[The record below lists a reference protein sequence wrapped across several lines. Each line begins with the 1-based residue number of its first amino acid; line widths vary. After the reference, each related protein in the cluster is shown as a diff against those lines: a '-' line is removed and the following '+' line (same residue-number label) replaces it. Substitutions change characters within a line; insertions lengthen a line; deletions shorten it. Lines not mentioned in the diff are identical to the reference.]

1 MRLTIK
7 TKLFVALAGLAALAA
22 VGGGAALWAYERM
35 GTAFTL
41 VQEENLPAVAVAGD
55 LKAEANAI
63 AALAPALAEAP
74 DLANLEASKITLDN
88 RIEKLWTL
96 THKLKNNESLSEMV
110 TKFNT
115 NVTEVHKVRESYLL
129 TQDDLRAKLANIAV
143 TSRVLNDRLA
153 PINEKARFNL
163 SLSLTEAPIEL
174 SNDFEKGLSMLQS
187 LAETYFPLYEESS
200 AFMLDIERASVMVRQ
215 AAQATSLNQMVR
227 SRTQTLAIFLHLE
240 TRLIALSKDTQG
252 VDLVTPVQRLISLVT
267 DEKVGALALA
277 EQRVTAKIDADR
289 ALNQVS
295 AQAQMLSAE
304 VDVMAQGVQ
313 AEARAEGQ
321 RTLALVDQ
329 AGAMQIAL
337 IVASLMIALA
347 VGWGIGHRTIARRL
361 TLLSEGMDA
370 VRQGRLNET
379 LRVGGQDEIGRMAR
393 ALDVFRQTALEVESA
408 RAETEAERHRSAEER
423 RQALRT
429 MADQFEQSVAK
440 IVTTVRRAAD
450 EMRNASDSMAT
461 MADGATQ
468 QTTEVAA
475 AAAQAIGNVD
485 AVAVASA
492 QLTVSISEI
501 ARQVVHSNTIAD
513 QAVSE
518 ARRAGD
524 TVRGL
529 AGAVERIGEVAK
541 MIDSIAAQTNLLA
554 LNATI
559 EAARA
564 GDAGKGFAVVASEV
578 KTLASQTAKATE
590 EISQQISSITQGS
603 RAAISAINQID
614 TIIGDISGIAATI
627 AAAVEQQGAATG
639 EIARSAD
646 QAAQGTQGVARV
658 IERVRG
664 ATTSTGQ
671 AAKGVLHAA
680 ELLAGEAGDL
690 HREVDGFLGAIRTG
704 TA

>member
-22 VGGGAALWAYERM
+22 VGGGAALWAYDRI
-35 GTAFTL
+35 GVAFTI
-41 VQEENLPAVAVAGD
+41 VQNENLPAVAVAGD

-63 AALAPALAEAP
+63 AASAPALADAP

-88 RIEKLWTL
+88 RIERLWDL
-96 THKLKNNESLSEMV
+96 TGKLKSNERLIEMV
-110 TKFNT
+110 KQFNEQ
-115 NVTEVHKVRESYLL
+115 VSAVHKARESYLNAEE
-129 TQDDLRAKLANIAV
+129 DLRARLANITV

-163 SLSLTEAPIEL
+163 SLSLTEVPLEL
-174 SNDFEKGLSMLQS
+174 SNDFDKGLGMLQA
-187 LAETYFPLYEESS
+187 LAETHFPLYEESS
-200 AFMLDIERASVMVRQ
+200 AFMLDVERASVMARQ
-215 AAQATSLNQMVR
+215 SATTSSVDQMVR
-227 SRTQTLAIFLHLE
+227 NKTQTLAILRHLE
-240 TRLIALSKDTQG
+240 TRLVTLSKDAQD
-252 VDLVTPVQRLISLVT
+252 VDLVSPVQRLVKLAA
-267 DEKVGALALA
+267 DEETGIFLLA
-277 EQRVTAKIDADR
+277 EKRINAQIGVIQ
-289 ALNQVS
+289 ALKRVS
-295 AQAQMLSAE
+295 AQAQMLSAQ
-304 VDVMAQGVQ
+304 VDEMAQAVQ
-313 AEARAEGQ
+313 GDARAETQ

-329 AGAMQIAL
+329 ASLMQVVLIA
-337 IVASLMIALA
+337 ASLLIALA

-361 TLLSEGMDA
+361 TLLSGGMDA
-370 VRQGRLNET
+370 VRQGRLTET
-379 LRVGGQDEIGRMAR
+379 VRVGGNDEIGTMAR
-393 ALDVFRQTALEVESA
+393 ALDVFRQTAMEVETA
-408 RAETEAERHRSAEER
+408 RAEAEAERQRSADER
-423 RQALRT
+423 RKALT
-429 MADQFEQSVAK
+429 HMADQFEQSVAK
-440 IVTTVRRAAD
+440 IVTTVRRAAE
-450 EMRNASDSMAT
+450 EMRNASGSMAN
-461 MADGATQ
+461 MAEGATQ
-468 QTTEVAA
+468 QTVEVAA

-485 AVAVASA
+485 AVAAASA

-501 ARQVVHSNTIAD
+501 SRQVVHSNTIAD

-518 ARRAGD
+518 ARKAGD

-541 MIDSIAAQTNLLA
+541 LIDGIAAQTNLLA

-564 GDAGKGFAVVASEV
+564 GEAGRGFAVVAGEV
-578 KTLASQTAKATE
+578 KSLASQTAKATE
-590 EISQQISSITQGS
+590 EIGSQIGSITQGA
-603 RAAISAINQID
+603 RAAITAINQID

-627 AAAVEQQGAATG
+627 AAAVEEQGAATG

-704 TA
+704 TV

>member
-1 MRLTIK
+1 MRLSIK
-7 TKLFVALAGLAALAA
+7 AKLFVALAGLASLAA
-22 VGGGAALWAYERM
+22 VGGGAALWAYDRM
-35 GTAFTL
+35 GSAFTL
-41 VQEENLPAVAVAGD
+41 VQEQNLPAVAVAGD

-63 AALAPALAEAP
+63 AAIAPALADAP

-96 THKLKNNESLSEMV
+96 TRKLKSNERLSEMV
-110 TKFNT
+110 TQFNT
-115 NVTEVHKVRESYLL
+115 QVTEVHKARESYLN
-129 TQDDLRAKLANIAV
+129 TEEDLRAKLANISV

-163 SLSLTEAPIEL
+163 SLSLTEAPLEL

-187 LAETYFPLYEESS
+187 LAEMHFPLYEESS
-200 AFMLDIERASVMVRQ
+200 AFMLDVERASVMARQ
-215 AAQATSLNQMVR
+215 AALATSVDQMMR
-227 SRTQTLAIFLHLE
+227 SKTQTLAILRHLE
-240 TRLIALSKDTQG
+240 TRLVTLSKDAQD
-252 VDLVTPVQRLISLVT
+252 VDLVTPVRRLISLAT
-267 DEKVGALALA
+267 DDQTGVFLLA
-277 EQRVTAKIDADR
+277 ERRIGAQTGVIQSLKR
-289 ALNQVS
+289 VS
-295 AQAQMLSAE
+295 AQAQMLSAQ
-304 VDVMAQGVQ
+304 VDEMAQAVQ
-313 AEARAEGQ
+313 AEARAEGE

-337 IVASLMIALA
+337 IAASLVIALA

-361 TLLSEGMDA
+361 TLLSGGMDA
-370 VRQGRLNET
+370 VRQGRLNEV
-379 LRVGGQDEIGRMAR
+379 LRVGGNDEIGTMAR

-408 RAETEAERHRSAEER
+408 RAEAEVERHRSAEER

-450 EMRNASDSMAT
+450 EMRNASGSMAN
-461 MADGATQ
+461 MAEGATQ

-485 AVAVASA
+485 AVAAASA

-501 ARQVVHSNTIAD
+501 ARQVVHSNSIAD
-513 QAVSE
+513 QAVLE
-518 ARRAGD
+518 ARKAGD

-590 EISQQISSITQGS
+590 EIGAQIGSITQGS
-603 RAAISAINQID
+603 RAAIAAINQID

-627 AAAVEQQGAATG
+627 AAAVEEQGAATG

-704 TA
+704 TV

>member
-7 TKLFVALAGLAALAA
+7 TKLFVALASLAALVA

-63 AALAPALAEAP
+63 AAIAPALAEAP
-74 DLANLEASKITLDN
+74 DIANLEASKITLDN
-88 RIEKLWTL
+88 RIEKLWEL
-96 THKLKNNESLSEMV
+96 THKLKNNERLSEMV

-115 NVTEVHKVRESYLL
+115 HVTEVHKVRESYL
-129 TQDDLRAKLANIAV
+129 TNEEDLRAKLANIAV
-143 TSRVLNDRLA
+143 TARVLNDRLA

-163 SLSLTEAPIEL
+163 SLSLTEAPLEL
-174 SNDFEKGLSMLQS
+174 SSDFEKGLNILQS
-187 LAETYFPLYEESS
+187 LAEIHFPLYEESS
-200 AFMLDIERASVMVRQ
+200 AFMLDVERASVMARQ
-215 AAQATSLNQMVR
+215 AAQATSADQMMR
-227 SRTQTLAIFLHLE
+227 NKTQALAILRHLD
-240 TRLIALSKDTQG
+240 TRLITLSKDAQN
-252 VDLVTPVQRLISLVT
+252 VDLVTPVRRLILLAT
-267 DEKVGALALA
+267 EDKAGAFVLA
-277 EQRVTAKIDADR
+277 EQRIAAQIDVTK
-289 ALNQVS
+289 ALKRVS
-295 AQAQMLSAE
+295 AQAQMLSAQ
-304 VDVMAQGVQ
+304 VDEMAQAVQ

-329 AGAMQIAL
+329 AGVMQIVL
-337 IVASLMIALA
+337 IAVSLVIALA
-347 VGWGIGHRTIARRL
+347 VAWGIGHRTIARRL

-379 LRVGGQDEIGRMAR
+379 LRVGGQDEIGTMAR

-408 RAETEAERHRSAEER
+408 RADAEAERYRSAEER

-450 EMRNASDSMAT
+450 EMRNASGSMAT

-468 QTTEVAA
+468 QTAEVAA

-485 AVAVASA
+485 AVAAASA

-518 ARRAGD
+518 ARKAGD

-590 EISQQISSITQGS
+590 EISAQIISITQGS
-603 RAAISAINQID
+603 RAAITAINQID

-704 TA
+704 TV